1 MHLFG
6 YLRCRLICVAQ
17 FYFDSGDEG
26 TVNPV
31 FGGSATGLA
40 DDGAQVALGETH
52 TVGIVAYLMML
63 GTVLGNQ
70 LEKSVEY
77 ALFAR
82 TTISQMVGLLMEQM
96 IVVVHLGSHKRCD
109 GGTMIIIRGMNR
121 LPDGI
126 QNVLG
131 SSDILFAC
139 RQLKV
144 AHLSVEGRRHLS
156 LRKGHG
162 EIRKESHSEY
172 TEVGRQAL
180 GVNNCTWTYIYKCTT
195 CEVAVLQIDVDV
207 NLTAHDETQA
217 IIIDGKGGLLAHQQ
231 TEHGVIA
238 SNHCQFAIQK
248 DMLAHLREV

>member
-1 MHLFG
+1 MQKQCIGFVFLLFLLIFSRCHAGETTEVFGEERGISKVHLFG

-17 FYFDSGDEG
+17 FYFDAGDEG

-40 DDGAQVALGETH
+40 DDGAQVALGEAH

-109 GGTMIIIRGMNR
+109 GGTMILVR
-121 LPDGI
+121 
-126 QNVLG
+126 
-131 SSDILFAC
+131 
-139 RQLKV
+139 
-144 AHLSVEGRRHLS
+144 
-156 LRKGHG
+156 
-162 EIRKESHSEY
+162 
-172 TEVGRQAL
+172 
-180 GVNNCTWTYIYKCTT
+180 
-195 CEVAVLQIDVDV
+195 
-207 NLTAHDETQA
+207 
-217 IIIDGKGGLLAHQQ
+217 
-231 TEHGVIA
+231 
-238 SNHCQFAIQK
+238 
-248 DMLAHLREV
+248 